1 LRNPWLPAIGWMAL
15 IFWFSSQPDLPK
27 APDALTDLLLK
38 KGLHAFEYGVLALLF
53 WRALRSQ
60 ISSRHAVTMAW
71 VLSALYAASDEFHQ
85 TFVPGRAGRLLDVV
99 VDWLGAGLALLLAMR
114 LAGERR
120 GAGQGGKGAE
130 EQGSQ
135 GAEVLS

>member
-1 LRNPWLPAIGWMAL
+1 
-15 IFWFSSQPDLPK
+15 
-27 APDALTDLLLK
+27 
-38 KGLHAFEYGVLALLF
+38 
-53 WRALRSQ
+53 
-60 ISSRHAVTMAW
+60 MAW